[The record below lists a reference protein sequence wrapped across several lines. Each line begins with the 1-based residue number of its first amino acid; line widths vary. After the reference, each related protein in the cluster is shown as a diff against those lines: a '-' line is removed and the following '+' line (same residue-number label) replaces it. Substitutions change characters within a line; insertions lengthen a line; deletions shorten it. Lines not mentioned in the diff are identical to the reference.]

1 MDVEEADDSHIASAT
16 ASEVSLGSLHELKR
30 KAQEKL
36 SSLTQTISPESSAK
50 RSRICTESFS
60 TYKALVKSYKFELW
74 AGNEISPRELA
85 VYGWEC
91 KAKDQ
96 VRCIACRQFLCTSVP
111 KITDVAID
119 VYNRCIRRIREQ
131 ILSSHLLT
139 CLYRS
144 KPLEFKH
151 DIDEDFLND
160 VVRPRISTYD
170 VEGLEMKMIVPEL
183 VRKNT
188 ERVKLSSGHSVVGA
202 SLGWSI
208 ETETIAGRKQFVAVC
223 EYCARS
229 FVLGYTD
236 FDPVKTH
243 QRWCPLL
250 DINDDGAPL
259 WMVIYMRMSPSMHQK
274 TSPISIKDVER
285 AKRLLSR
292 SLSVISRE
300 TLCDSQ

>member
-1 MDVEEADDSHIASAT
+1 MDVKEPDDGRIA
-16 ASEVSLGSLHELKR
+16 ASKLSLGSLHDLKR

-36 SSLTQTISPESSAK
+36 LSLTQMTSSYSSAK
-50 RSRICTESFS
+50 RSKICSESFS

-85 VYGWEC
+85 VHGWEC

-96 VRCIACRQFLCTSVP
+96 VQCIACKQFLCTSLP
-111 KITDVAID
+111 KITEVAIE
-119 VYNRCIRRIREQ
+119 VYNRCIRRVREQ

-144 KPLEFKH
+144 KPLDFKH
-151 DIDEDFLND
+151 DVDENFLND
-160 VVRPRISTYD
+160 VVRPRVSTYD
-170 VEGLEMKMIVPEL
+170 VEGVELKMIVPEL
-183 VRKNT
+183 VAKNV
-188 ERVKLSSGHSVVGA
+188 EAIKLSSGHSVIGA

-208 ETETIAGRKQFVAVC
+208 ETEKIAGRKQFVAVC

-250 DINDDGAPL
+250 DLNDDDVPL
-259 WMVIYMRMSPSMHQK
+259 WTVIYTRMSPLVHQK
-274 TSPISIKDVER
+274 TSPVSTKDVER

-300 TLCDSQ
+300 IPCDSQ